1 MRGYVLVGGWPGSGK
16 STLSR
21 ALATELGVPLLCKDV
36 VKEALMDALGVP
48 SDVEQSHRLGRAAV
62 LAVLAAARGC
72 PAAVIDSTW
81 YAYTEQPARAL
92 PGPIVEVRCHVPL
105 ATAEDRYRSRTRD
118 PRHLDGLRSHSE
130 LWGREVPPLGVGQ
143 VLDVDTSGP
152 VDVREVAASCRELL
166 GTSARLAQ
174 SE

>member
-21 ALATELGVPLLCKDV
+21 SLAAELDAPLLCKDV
-36 VKEALMDALGVP
+36 VKEALMDALGAP
-48 SDVEQSHRLGRAAV
+48 SDVAQSRRLGRAAV

-81 YAYTEQPARAL
+81 YAYTEQPAGAL

-105 ATAEDRYRSRTRD
+105 AIAQDRYRRRTRD
-118 PRHLDGLRSHSE
+118 PRHLDDLRQPSE
-130 LWGREVPPLGVGQ
+130 LWGGEVPPLGLGE

-152 VDVREVAASCRELL
+152 VDVQQLAASCRELL
-166 GTSARLAQ
+166 CP
-174 SE
+174 